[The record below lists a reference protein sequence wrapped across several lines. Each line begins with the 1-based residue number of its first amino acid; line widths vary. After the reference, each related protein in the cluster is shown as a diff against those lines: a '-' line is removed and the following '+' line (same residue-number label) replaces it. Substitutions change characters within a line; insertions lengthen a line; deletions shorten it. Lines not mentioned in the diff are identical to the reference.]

1 MNEEKRKKLVEAF
14 ADFAS
19 DYKDFIIKDSGS
31 VSECTDIYRNYLRT
45 KVTFSLELAKPIKE
59 GDEIYHKEASEFAK
73 VFSDMYNEFQKVV
86 LNNK

>member
-19 DYKDFIIKDSGS
+19 DYKDFIIKDSCS
-31 VSECTDIYRNYLRT
+31 VSEKTDIYPNYLRT

-59 GDEIYHKEASEFAK
+59 SEATYSKEASEFAK
-73 VFSDMYNEFQKVV
+73 MFSDMYIEFQKVV

>member
-14 ADFAS
+14 ANFAS

-31 VSECTDIYRNYLRT
+31 VSEKTDIYPNYLST

-73 VFSDMYNEFQKVV
+73 MFSDMYIEFQKVE

>member
-19 DYKDFIIKDSGS
+19 GYKDFIIKDSGS
-31 VSECTDIYRNYLRT
+31 VSEKTDIYPNYIRT
-45 KVTFSLELAKPIKE
+45 KVTFSLEFAKTIKE
-59 GDEIYHKEASEFAK
+59 GDAAYDEEASEIAK
-73 VFSDMYNEFQKVV
+73 AFSDMYNEFQKVV

>member
-14 ADFAS
+14 AEFAS
-19 DYKDFIIKDSGS
+19 DYKDFVIKDSGS
-31 VSECTDIYRNYLRT
+31 VSEKTDIYTNYLRT
-45 KVTFSLELAKPIKE
+45 KVTFSLEFVKAIKE
-59 GDEIYHKEASEFAK
+59 GDATYNKEASEFTK